1 MCREGG
7 CGCCVVAV
15 TRQDLSTSKV
25 ATMAVNSVS
34 EATFA
39 FFFFFNKITLH
50 IMPFL
55 AQALRKTTFEQIFR
69 NDVY

>member
-34 EATFA
+34 EATFVLFFC
-39 FFFFFNKITLH
+39 FFFLKKK
-50 IMPFL
+50 
-55 AQALRKTTFEQIFR
+55 QEQVAHHAFSRPGTEKNYI
-69 NDVY
+69 